1 MNIHPY
7 GNSMISSMAAQASA
21 LKESQVQSEVNIT
34 LLADAMELQ
43 EDLMAGLLQSLGIGQ
58 NIDVVV

>member
-1 MNIHPY
+1 MNIHPH
-7 GNSMISSMAAQASA
+7 GSSMISSIAAQAAA
-21 LKESQVQSEVNIT
+21 LKESDVQNEVDIK
-34 LLADAMELQ
+34 LLVDAMEIQ

>member
-7 GNSMISSMAAQASA
+7 GSSVISSMAAQASA
-21 LKESQVQSEVNIT
+21 LKESHVQSEVNIR
-34 LLADAMELQ
+34 LLADAMEVQ
-43 EDLMAGLLQSLGIGQ
+43 EDLMAGLLQSLGVGQ

>member
-7 GNSMISSMAAQASA
+7 GSSMISSMAAQASA
-21 LKESQVQSEVNIT
+21 LKESDVQNEVDIK
-34 LLADAMELQ
+34 LLVNAMEIR